1 MTIFYER
8 LSFLDN
14 TFLAME
20 GPSNP
25 MHVGGTLV
33 FEPGDLGREGGGVA
47 IDTIRT
53 FIEAR
58 LQYVPR
64 YRQRLQWI
72 PVERHPVWVDDTH
85 FDPTYHIRHIA
96 LPHPG
101 SEEQLRQMA
110 GRILS
115 QRLDRIKPLWE
126 VWVVEGLADG
136 GFALV
141 SKVHHCMIDGIGG
154 VDLLKV
160 LLTPSPSD
168 DVGEP
173 DEYIPRPA
181 PTPGQLFADEAIRRF
196 IAPIVAAQGARR
208 FVDETKEIREDIRHR
223 LLAMRQSA
231 RSGWLTRASATPLNA
246 RIGPNRRIA
255 FLQTPLEQVKA
266 IKRKHGGTVNDVV
279 IAAVAGA
286 VRSFLIEERGVE
298 VGGLDFRAMVP
309 VSTRRGRAAGLGNQV
324 TMWLLDLPIG
334 EPDPVERL
342 RAVGAMTFDRK
353 RSDHALGASLLTQSA
368 SFTPSTV
375 LAVAARV
382 AAATA
387 RPFNMTITN
396 VPGPQVPL
404 YLLSA
409 RLTRMHPMVP
419 LWVNHALGV
428 ALFSYDGKLDWGIA
442 ADWDLVP
449 DVDEFVARVIG
460 ALDALENAPEAARG
474 RSRKR
479 PVRGAEAR
487 SDAAA
492 PVDDTGSS

>member
-1 MTIFYER
+1 VTHYER

-33 FEPGDLGREGGGVA
+33 FEAGDLAGAEGGVDIDA
-47 IDTIRT
+47 IRG

-72 PVERHPVWVDDTH
+72 PIERHPVWVDDAH

-101 SEEQLRQMA
+101 SEAQLRQMA

-115 QRLDRIKPLWE
+115 QRLDRSKPMWE

-160 LLTPSPSD
+160 LLAPIPSD
-168 DVGEP
+168 EVGEP
-173 DEYIPRPA
+173 DQYEPRPA
-181 PTPGQLFADEAIRRF
+181 PTPGQLLADEAIRRM
-196 IAPIVAAQGARR
+196 IAPIAVANGARR
-208 FVDETKEIREDIRHR
+208 FVEETRELKEDLRHR
-223 LLAMRQSA
+223 VLAMRQSA
-231 RSGWLTRASATPLNA
+231 RSGWFTRASATPLNA
-246 RIGPNRRIA
+246 KIGPNRRIA
-255 FLQTPLEQVKA
+255 FLETPLEHVKA
-266 IKRKHGGTVNDVV
+266 IKNEYGGTVNDVV

-286 VRSFLIEERGVE
+286 VRSFLREERQVDVDGI
-298 VGGLDFRAMVP
+298 DFRAMVP
-309 VSTRRGRAAGLGNQV
+309 VSTRGNDAPGLGNRV
-324 TMWLLDLPIG
+324 TMWLLDLPIA
-334 EPDPVERL
+334 EPDPLRRL
-342 RAVGAMTFDRK
+342 RAVGAMTVDRK
-353 RSDHALGASLLTQSA
+353 KADHALGASLLTQGA

-375 LAVAARV
+375 LSVAARV

-409 RLTRMHPMVP
+409 RLTRIHPMVP
-419 LWVNHALGV
+419 LWVNHGLGV
-428 ALFSYDGKLDWGIA
+428 ALFSYDGKLDWGVA

-449 DVDEFVARVIG
+449 DLDRFMDRIVE
-460 ALDALENAPEAARG
+460 ALDELAPPGRRSAAKGRGRRSAARG
-474 RSRKR
+474 GGLGTS
-479 PVRGAEAR
+479 
-487 SDAAA
+487 
-492 PVDDTGSS
+492 

>member
-1 MTIFYER
+1 VTHYER

-33 FEPGDLGREGGGVA
+33 FEAGDLAGPEGGVDIDA
-47 IDTIRT
+47 IRG

-72 PVERHPVWVDDTH
+72 PVERHPVWVDDAH

-101 SEEQLRQMA
+101 SEAQLRQMA

-115 QRLDRIKPLWE
+115 QRLDRSKPMWE

-160 LLTPSPSD
+160 LLAPIPSD
-168 DVGEP
+168 EVGEP
-173 DEYIPRPA
+173 DQYEPRPA
-181 PTPGQLFADEAIRRF
+181 PTPGQLLADEAIRRM
-196 IAPIVAAQGARR
+196 IAPIAVANGARR
-208 FVDETKEIREDIRHR
+208 FVEETRELKEDLRHR
-223 LLAMRQSA
+223 VLAMRQSA
-231 RSGWLTRASATPLNA
+231 RSGWFTRASATPLNA
-246 RIGPNRRIA
+246 KIGPNRRIA
-255 FLQTPLEQVKA
+255 FLETPLEQVKA
-266 IKRKHGGTVNDVV
+266 IKNEYGGTVNDVV
-279 IAAVAGA
+279 IAAVTGA
-286 VRSFLIEERGVE
+286 VRSFLREERQVDVDGI
-298 VGGLDFRAMVP
+298 DFRAMVP
-309 VSTRRGRAAGLGNQV
+309 VSTRGNDAPGLGNRV
-324 TMWLLDLPIG
+324 TMWLLDLPIA
-334 EPDPVERL
+334 EPDPLRRL
-342 RAVGAMTFDRK
+342 RAVGAMTVDRK
-353 RSDHALGASLLTQSA
+353 KADHALGASLLTQGA

-375 LAVAARV
+375 LSVAARV

-409 RLTRMHPMVP
+409 RLTRIHPMVP
-419 LWVNHALGV
+419 LWVNHGLGV
-428 ALFSYDGKLDWGIA
+428 ALFSYDGKLDWGVA

-449 DVDEFVARVIG
+449 DLDRFMDRIVE
-460 ALDALENAPEAARG
+460 ALDELAPPGRRSAAKGRGRRSAARG
-474 RSRKR
+474 GGLGTS
-479 PVRGAEAR
+479 
-487 SDAAA
+487 
-492 PVDDTGSS
+492 